1 MSLNPGSTIG
11 PYEILSLLG
20 SGGMGEVYRARDR
33 RLDRDI
39 AIKVLSQDSV
49 ARADALPRF
58 EREAKAASAL
68 NHPHILH
75 IYDIG
80 TDAGIN
86 YIAMELVEGQTLR
99 RSITHSSRSGEMLGW
114 LTQVAEAL
122 VKAHG
127 AGIVHRDLKP
137 ENIMIT
143 EDGYVKVLDF
153 GLAKLL
159 QVSPHSDSDHTA
171 IRSLES
177 TPGMVMGTLGY
188 MAPEQAMGVDV
199 DHRADIYSFGCILH
213 EAFGDDA
220 AVRAISSRCL
230 ERDRER
236 RYQSFR
242 DVLTDLKRTS
252 ITASASAPVAQERRS
267 IAVLPF
273 DDLSAA
279 RDSEYLGDGVA
290 EEIITD
296 LSRIEA
302 LRVVARS
309 SAAHLK
315 ASGAAVPQIASALHV
330 RYVVTGSVRRA
341 GERLRIAA
349 QLIDAAAEST
359 VWAEKFDGTMD
370 DIFDIQEKVA
380 RSIASELRLKL
391 TSVESDRMRE
401 RPVADVRAYESYLRA
416 RKLMYEFSAAS
427 LDGAQAEID
436 RALEIAGEN
445 PTLLATRGIILW
457 QYWNAGVS
465 QDVALLDRAEEI
477 AKRVIR
483 IDPHSARGRALL
495 GMVAIHRGDV
505 PGSIRHLREAVER
518 DANEL
523 DALAWLTI
531 IYCLA
536 GQTEKARPM
545 GTRLVSIDPFS
556 WFGQLAMTVV
566 EFMDGNFEK
575 TLATITKMEAVFFLR
590 SLIVVMAL
598 LLMRRTDEAE
608 KVAQSMLGEGPDDPF
623 ARIAMA
629 LVLAIRGDRERSLR
643 LLTPEVEATAAA
655 DLQYASWMA
664 DVYALLG
671 DAEKTSSWLRIA
683 LSRGYLAYPY
693 LVRHDWFLDRVRSS
707 PEVRAVLEEIREGWE
722 RFRE

>member
-1 MSLNPGSTIG
+1 VSLPPGTTIG
-11 PYEILSLLG
+11 PYQILSLLG
-20 SGGMGEVYRARDR
+20 SGGMGEVYRARDK
-33 RLDRDI
+33 RLDRDV
-39 AIKVLSQDSV
+39 AIKVLSKDAV

-80 TDAGIN
+80 SEGEIH

-99 RSITHSSRSGEMLGW
+99 RSITHGAGPGEMLGW
-114 LTQVAEAL
+114 MTQVAEAL
-122 VKAHG
+122 AKAHA

-137 ENIMIT
+137 ENIMIN
-143 EDGYVKVLDF
+143 EDGYAKVLDF

-159 QVSPHSDSDHTA
+159 QTSLQSDADGTA

-188 MAPEQAMGVDV
+188 MAPEQAMGMEV

-213 EAFGDDA
+213 EAFGSGGELKEVSA
-220 AVRAISSRCL
+220 RCL
-230 ERDRER
+230 ERDPSH

-242 DVLTDLKRTS
+242 DVLADLKRTS
-252 ITASASAPVAQERRS
+252 TTTSSAPAPAPQEARS

-273 DDLSAA
+273 DDLSPA

-302 LRVVARS
+302 LRVMARS
-309 SAAHLK
+309 SAAQLK
-315 ASGAAVPQIASALHV
+315 GQAIPAIAAALHV

-341 GERLRIAA
+341 GERLRITA
-349 QLIDAAAEST
+349 QLIDATAEST
-359 VWAEKFDGTMD
+359 IWAEKFDGTMD

-391 TSVESDRMRE
+391 TSIESDRMRE

-416 RKLMYEFSAAS
+416 RKLMYEFGEAS
-427 LDGAQAEID
+427 LDAALAEID
-436 RALEIAGEN
+436 RALSIAGEN
-445 PTLLATRGIILW
+445 PALLATRGIILW

-465 QDVALLDRAEEI
+465 QDVAVLDQAEAI
-477 AKRVIR
+477 AKRVLQ
-483 IDPHSARGRALL
+483 IDPGSSRGRALL
-495 GMVAIHRGDV
+495 GMVAVHRSDV
-505 PGSIRHLREAVER
+505 PGAIRHLREAVER

-545 GTRLVSIDPFS
+545 GARLVSIDPFS
-556 WFGQLAMTVV
+556 WFGQLGMTIV

-575 TLATITKMEAVFFLR
+575 ALATIGRMEAVFFLR
-590 SLIVVMAL
+590 NLIVVLAL
-598 LLMRRTDEAE
+598 LLLRRTEEGQRNAEA
-608 KVAQSMLGEGPDDPF
+608 MLREGPDDPF
-623 ARIAMA
+623 ARMAMA
-629 LVLAIRGDRERSLR
+629 LVLAIRGEREKSLSM
-643 LLTPEVEATAAA
+643 LTPEVEATAAA
-655 DLQYASWMA
+655 DLQYASWIA

-671 DAEKTSSWLRIA
+671 DAPKTASWLRTA
-683 LSRGYLAYPY
+683 HSRGYLAYPY
-693 LVRHDWFLDRVRSS
+693 LARHDWFLDGVRST

-722 RFRE
+722 GFRE